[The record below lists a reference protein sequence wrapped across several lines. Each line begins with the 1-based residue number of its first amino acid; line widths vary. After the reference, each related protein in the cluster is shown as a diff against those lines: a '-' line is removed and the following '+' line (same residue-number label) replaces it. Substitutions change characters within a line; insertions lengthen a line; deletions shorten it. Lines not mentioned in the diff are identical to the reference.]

1 MMRITLTSVFVDD
14 QEKALRFYT
23 EVLGFEK
30 KTDMPAGEH
39 RWLTVVSPEGSPDI
53 ELVLEPNS
61 HPAAKSYQEAIYGD
75 GIPATS
81 FASANVQAEYERL
94 KGLDVVFHTEP
105 TDMGPV
111 TIAVFDDSCGNLIQ
125 MHQA

>member
-1 MMRITLTSVFVDD
+1 MKITLSSVFVDD

-23 EVLGFEK
+23 EVLGFEM
-30 KTDMPAGEH
+30 KTDMPAGEF
-39 RWLTVVSPEGSPDI
+39 RWLTVVSPEGSPDV

-61 HPAAKSYQEAIYGD
+61 HPAASAFQEAIKGD

-81 FASANVQAEYERL
+81 FATEDIQADFERL
-94 KGLDVVFHTEP
+94 AGLGVDFHTEP
-105 TDMGPV
+105 TEMGPV

-125 MHQA
+125 MHQV